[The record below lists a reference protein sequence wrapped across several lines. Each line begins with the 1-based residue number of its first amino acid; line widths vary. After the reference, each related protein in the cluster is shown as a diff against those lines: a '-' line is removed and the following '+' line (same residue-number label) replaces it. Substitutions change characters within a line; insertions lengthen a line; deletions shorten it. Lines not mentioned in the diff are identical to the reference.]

1 MSERDSSSE
10 ASDQETTTMAE
21 TNGKMVV
28 EKLLMASR
36 SLKSVLIEVGGM
48 CCSGFEI
55 GWVTSVAVHL
65 YHGHTLIGEM
75 TISNKAMVPDSQNRV
90 AFVWNPDEEPE
101 CEYGGIQVSLR
112 RPQKGSNHTLDDR
125 KRVTADLSVSP
136 TGHDLKMSIDL
147 ANMPRMRAVVQSVMI
162 FEGEIQVSVDIT
174 NLSPLRVIF
183 DGICYFKLLKDQ
195 RVIGHLMGG
204 FDIDR
209 GITEYEFKGTV
220 NDGAS
225 GMAVLKGDR
234 FSASHHSTW
243 QEYLIQLFEVEVN
256 LGEDP
261 GLEEE
266 EAG

>member
-1 MSERDSSSE
+1 
-10 ASDQETTTMAE
+10 
-21 TNGKMVV
+21 
-28 EKLLMASR
+28 
-36 SLKSVLIEVGGM
+36 
-48 CCSGFEI
+48 
-55 GWVTSVAVHL
+55 
-65 YHGHTLIGEM
+65 
-75 TISNKAMVPDSQNRV
+75 MVPDSQNRV

-101 CEYGGIQVSLR
+101 CGSDDDR
-112 RPQKGSNHTLDDR
+112 MGSNHTLDDR

-256 LGEDP
+256 LGKRTTIEPAPKAKIPASRKRRRGDISN
-261 GLEEE
+261 GHHD
-266 EAG
+266 